1 MTQQELIDLQT
12 RLAFQDDAITALNA
26 TVARQQNQLGEQS
39 RQLQALRDQLKALH
53 HTGVAAGDE
62 PPPPHY

>member
-26 TVARQQNQLGEQS
+26 TVARQQNQLDEQS
-39 RQLQALRDQLKALH
+39 RQIQALRDQLKALH
-53 HTGVAAGDE
+53 HAGAAVGDE